1 MDNKDLRVQINSLIA
16 NSQAFRGQA
25 DHDEIW
31 DLDVEALKQLEGLV
45 RTLSIHKIPANEKE
59 LEAVLDDYKKQ
70 GEQLGSMILR
80 YETEERPLR
89 QGEMYL
95 CPHCHHR
102 IRINHEHCHW
112 CGGLIGWDGNGGRH
126 GKKSSRG
133 GAE

>member
-1 MDNKDLRVQINSLIA
+1 MENRKLIAQINYLIA
-16 NSQAFRGQA
+16 SIQSAEQS
-25 DHDEIW
+25 
-31 DLDVEALKQLEGLV
+31 DLNAVQGVNMEALEQLKGTV
-45 RTLSIHKIPANEKE
+45 RVLSAHGIPASEKE

-102 IRINHEHCHW
+102 IRINHGHCHW
-112 CGGLIGWDGNGGRH
+112 CGGLIGWDGNGGRY
-126 GKKSSRG
+126 GKKK
-133 GAE
+133 